1 MLTEQRCRWGRDAD
15 GAEMQMGQRCRL
27 GRDAEGRDAHW
38 GREADMQIY
47 REIHWEKETE
57 RHGERGREGDRE
69 TIPAICTDRHT
80 GNYTIIDTD
89 QRQSH

>member
-1 MLTEQRCRWGRDAD
+1 MQIGRDADMQMGQMGQRCRWGRY
-15 GAEMQMGQRCRL
+15 AEGQRCT
-27 GRDAEGRDAHW
+27 GAER
-38 GREADMQIY
+38 QICRY
-47 REIHWEKETE
+47 TE
-57 RHGERGREGDRE
+57 RYVGRKRQRDMGEREGDRE